1 MKKNKIDHLDGGN
14 VKKEPVEQNNS
25 LNTHLYSKEEK

>member
-1 MKKNKIDHLDGGN
+1 MKKNKIDHLEGGN
-14 VKKEPVEQNNS
+14 VKPVEQNNS